1 MEDNDFLKENGLLL
15 SKFEEAKGHIL
26 FLKSQ
31 LKSQN
36 AELDGL
42 KFELKQQYSQIESLK
57 TANSQLRKKVRD
69 LEQGLEE
76 QSILIP
82 QNFKIKNKLVKIVS
96 NIEENESMQETDMK
110 EYLNALIEEIDIC
123 INQLSE

>member
-1 MEDNDFLKENGLLL
+1 MENKDFLKENGLLL
-15 SKFEEAKGHIL
+15 SKFEEAKGRIL

-36 AELDGL
+36 SELDGL
-42 KFELKQQYSQIESLK
+42 KFELKQQQTQIGRLK
-57 TANSQLRKKVRD
+57 ISNSQLKKKVSE
-69 LEQGLEE
+69 LEQGLKE

-82 QNFKIKNKLVKIVS
+82 QNFKIKNKLVKIVT
-96 NIEENESMQETDMK
+96 NIEENESVQEIDMK
-110 EYLNALIEEIDIC
+110 DYLNALIEEIDIC